1 MTKLW
6 QNEII
11 TATANKGQSY
21 DKYKDYTASSA
32 TGD

>member
-11 TATANKGQSY
+11 TATTNKGQSY
-21 DKYKDYTASSA
+21 DKYKDYTASIA